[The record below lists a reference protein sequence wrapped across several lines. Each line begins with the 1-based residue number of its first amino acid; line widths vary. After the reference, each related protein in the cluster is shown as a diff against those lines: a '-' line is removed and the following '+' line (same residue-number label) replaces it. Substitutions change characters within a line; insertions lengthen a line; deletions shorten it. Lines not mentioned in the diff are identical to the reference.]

1 MELDGM
7 ETDQSIVFEGE
18 IIRCLRALDDPSTAA
33 WGTGQVQL
41 IAGSLRGACDLLKD
55 STKRLREMK
64 KKRMRQIIGDVAG
77 VHAEEDAE
85 QDEDGTETA
94 PEALSTLTTLTEV
107 EAFVL
112 DPRNERLVSVAAVY
126 LHLNRF
132 KAYRSPGTIGFL
144 EDVQEMALF
153 MEDWGTSCMWAPAS
167 SHGLTFMDNGYCR
180 TVRFHHPAFNARAL
194 LIALNFCYLERLKMV
209 PANID
214 NCSGWTATTELVRR
228 RNEVLHELR
237 ATGRRELV
245 VELIKCQFRV
255 EKWFL
260 HAPAPKGDAKIEDTG
275 LIAQNIRTLLAGV
288 TGIVIG
294 HPSPPCFGLDD
305 TAGDRLGT
313 AALPTS
319 AIDSSARR
327 VEQSHPVS
335 PPEATAEAEQPETRH
350 SREDIPAEGEGDH
363 EQHSS
368 NSTAQRPQNPES
380 TMPTVVDQSACD
392 GASKPGSP
400 LETHTAID
408 DDDVPTTEGPETVAE
423 ADQPAAEGKTEVQGG
438 KGETTEA
445 DTAKKVKK
453 NKRRKEAT
461 KRREREEQARFEAAP
476 APDSNA
482 DRLNEIDAPA
492 TAGASNDAEA
502 PTQAPAGPEPL
513 DDAAAEVTMEDE
525 TKKEDKEKRK
535 AKQQRRKERRRLERE
550 AEAES
555 KRLQDEAKA
564 ERRRQE
570 EERRKEELDK
580 RFEENQRRWEEERHR
595 RLVEEAEAVEAAAA
609 RERAEQAR
617 REEAARQLLE
627 ISSQAKEAQKN
638 SPTEGAEA
646 HRIKKPEARR
656 DQEACVAEETSRAQE
671 ARPDVETRQVEE
683 MHRVEAAI
691 PAERPRPARETEA
704 RRAGITRRDEAAQ
717 ARGAEQREAAGSE
730 QGNEANLSQTTKVR
744 RGKEIEGRGAAENG
758 VATGKEPEP
767 RGVEGHAEEAYGSR
781 VRMAD
786 AAGNGAEEASR
797 AGEDRET
804 QDRKTELRR
813 RQYEYLRRIDAM
825 ERSSQQ
831 EFSSNDSRTVLAR
844 PPAADGHN
852 CNKPPRQAPWHPG
865 DVHGHQGNG
874 AQRQPNGHSA
884 SQIQNRNGVL
894 HLQAHKQA
902 CKELIEAAFRL
913 GAVTA
918 RAEEAHRRA
927 EEACQRAEEEYRRI
941 DEARDRVVEARQAV
955 RALLALPV
963 SQPPVPFVR
972 DPQNPQ
978 PVRGSQTGTEP
989 DLDAWVDDFTA
1000 EQIHEHG
1007 VWDPE
1012 SLYNRVPRCLAHSR
1026 ARSVDRGD
1034 FALPSWRRET
1044 RE

>member
-1 MELDGM
+1 M
-7 ETDQSIVFEGE
+7 
-18 IIRCLRALDDPSTAA
+18 DDTSTAA
-33 WGTGQVQL
+33 WGTRQVQV
-41 IAGSLRGACDLLKD
+41 IANSLRGACDLLKD
-55 STKRLREMK
+55 TMKGLRETKR
-64 KKRMRQIIGDVAG
+64 RMRQSVGDDAG
-77 VHAEEDAE
+77 EHAEEDAE
-85 QDEDGTETA
+85 QDVDGIETA
-94 PEALSTLTTLTEV
+94 PEALSTLRTLAEV

-132 KAYRSPGTIGFL
+132 KACRSPGTIGLL
-144 EDVQEMALF
+144 EDVQEMAMF
-153 MEDWGTSCMWAPAS
+153 MEDWGTSCLWAPAS

-180 TVRFHHPAFNARAL
+180 TVPFHHPAFNARAL
-194 LIALNFCYLERLKMV
+194 LIALNFCYLERLKTV

-214 NCSGWTATTELVRR
+214 NCSGWTATAELVRR

-275 LIAQNIRTLLAGV
+275 PIARNIRTLLAGV
-288 TGIVIG
+288 TGIDIG
-294 HPSPPCFGLDD
+294 HPSSPCFGLDD

-313 AALPTS
+313 ATLPTS
-319 AIDSSARR
+319 AIDSCARR

-335 PPEATAEAEQPETRH
+335 PPDATAEAEQLETRH
-350 SREDIPAEGEGDH
+350 SRKDIPAEGDGDR

-368 NSTAQRPQNPES
+368 NSTAQRPKNPGP

-400 LETHTAID
+400 LVTPTAID

-423 ADQPAAEGKTEVQGG
+423 ADQPAAEGKTEVPGG
-438 KGETTEA
+438 KEETTEE
-445 DTAKKVKK
+445 DKAKKVKK
-453 NKRRKEAT
+453 NKRRKEPT
-461 KRREREEQARFEAAP
+461 KGREREEQARFEAAP

-482 DRLNEIDAPA
+482 DRLNEVDAPV

-525 TKKEDKEKRK
+525 AKKEDKEKRK

-550 AEAES
+550 AEAEG

-570 EERRKEELDK
+570 EERRKQELDK

-595 RLVEEAEAVEAAAA
+595 RLVEEAEAAEAAA
-609 RERAEQAR
+609 RERTEQAR

-627 ISSQAKEAQKN
+627 FSPQAKEAQEN
-638 SPTEGAEA
+638 VPAEEAEA
-646 HRIKKPEARR
+646 HGIKNHEARR
-656 DQEACVAEETSRAQE
+656 DQETCVAEETSCAQE

-683 MHRVEAAI
+683 THRVEAAI
-691 PAERPRPARETEA
+691 PAEQPRPARETEA
-704 RRAGITRRDEAAQ
+704 RRAGATRRDEALQ
-717 ARGAEQREAAGSE
+717 YHHTEQREAAGSE
-730 QGNEANLSQTTKVR
+730 RGNEANPSQTTNVR
-744 RGKEIEGRGAAENG
+744 RGGEVEGRGAPENG
-758 VATGKEPEP
+758 VAKEKEPEP
-767 RGVEGHAEEAYGSR
+767 RGVEGTQHAEEAYGSR

-797 AGEDRET
+797 AGEDGET

-844 PPAADGHN
+844 PPAAGGHN
-852 CNKPPRQAPWHPG
+852 RNKPPRQAPWHPG
-865 DVHGHQGNG
+865 DVHEHQGNG
-874 AQRQPNGHSA
+874 AQRQPSGHSA

-894 HLQAHKQA
+894 HLQAHEQA

-941 DEARDRVVEARQAV
+941 DEARDRVLEARQAV

-963 SQPPVPFVR
+963 SHPPVPFMRV
-972 DPQNPQ
+972 PQNPQ
-978 PVRGSQTGTEP
+978 PVRGPQTGTEP
-989 DLDAWVDDFTA
+989 DLDAWVDDFIA

-1012 SLYNRVPRCLAHSR
+1012 SLYSRVPRCLAHSR

-1034 FALPSWRRET
+1034 FALPS
-1044 RE
+1044 